1 MKLFRMRRK
10 SENGEEEK
18 ELILDT
24 DAEDEDAVE
33 EMDEAEAETGGPPG
47 APTLAAVAGPSD
59 QTDASALRAD
69 PLAQISAEAAGEPA
83 AAEKPPDGDPASP
96 QTQDSLD
103 DSLLDLFREAKNE
116 VQETTLGSE
125 LPDIPIQELLGDLV
139 SISRRLGIPSKVRA
153 KPNPHPSDD
162 LNEGGK

>member
-10 SENGEEEK
+10 PENGEEEK

-24 DAEDEDAVE
+24 DADDEDAVE
-33 EMDEAEAETGGPPG
+33 EMDEAEAETGGPAG
-47 APTLAAVAGPSD
+47 APTLAAGAGPSD

-69 PLAQISAEAAGEPA
+69 PLAQISAEAASEPA

-96 QTQDSLD
+96 PAQDSLD
-103 DSLLDLFREAKNE
+103 DGLLDLFREAKNE

-139 SISRRLGIPSKVRA
+139 SISRRLGIPSEVRA
-153 KPNPHPSDD
+153 KPNPHPSR
-162 LNEGGK
+162 EVRQGGK